1 MSIKHVINADIPA
14 NSTFTIKFKLKK
26 ETGEGLPV
34 ADLTTL
40 ILTHYFGK
48 VPSTIINSRDGQDV
62 KNANNVTV
70 DSDGL
75 VTWLVQEE
83 DTALVA
89 NTSGPSEE
97 HVALF
102 KFTYNSGAQT
112 GFVEIVYTVEYVANG

>member
-1 MSIKHVINADIPA
+1 MSIRHIINIGIPA

-26 ETGEGLPV
+26 ETGEGLAV
-34 ADLTTL
+34 ADLTAL
-40 ILTHYFGK
+40 ILTHYLGK
-48 VPSTIINSRDGQDV
+48 APSTIINNRDGQDV

-83 DTALVA
+83 DTSLVA
-89 NTSGPSEE
+89 NTSGSSEE

-102 KFTYNSGAQT
+102 KFTYNAGSQT
-112 GFVEIVYTVEYVANG
+112 GFVEILYTVEYVTNG